1 MKISKQQLQ
10 RIIKEASQLKRESAI
25 KRSLQSIPE
34 ELAEAGLTPDEVA
47 WVESEWKADEAEG
60 LYDNQIIFDKIFNY
74 YMDIGEMPYEVAK
87 ARTAT
92 PDEWIYERWI
102 EMEEVGMG
110 F

>member
-1 MKISKQQLQ
+1 MKISKRQLR

-25 KRSLQSIPE
+25 KRSLESIPG

-47 WVESEWKADEAEG
+47 WVESEWKADEAQG
-60 LYDNQIIFDKIFNY
+60 LYDNQIIFEKIFNY

-92 PDEWIYERWI
+92 PDEWIAERWAD
-102 EMEEVGMG
+102 MEAVGMG